1 MRQRRG
7 TVVNRT
13 IAWVT
18 AFALVAPIVVAIL
31 MSLTTSDSLEFPPS
45 AYGPRWYQQV
55 LADPMWHDRLG
66 TSLQTG
72 ILAATLAT
80 VIGTLSAYGV
90 SRAPGRVGVL
100 VSALMIAPLAVPVVV
115 LGTGDYFVWATGWN
129 VGPLHVG
136 GKLVGSLVGLVL
148 AHTVIALP
156 YPFVTVRT
164 SLAGFDPTFE
174 RAAMGLGASPV
185 TVFRTITLPLIAPGV
200 LSGAVFAFIASWDEV
215 VIASFLST
223 SRLTTIPV
231 QIYNKLRE
239 ALDPSAAVISTL
251 LLLMSLLL
259 LGTLGLIR
267 RRTPRAAAAEA
278 GR

>member
-7 TVVNRT
+7 NVVNRA
-13 IAWVT
+13 IAWVM

-45 AYGPRWYQQV
+45 VYGLRWYEQV
-55 LADPMWHDRLG
+55 LGDPTWHDRLG
-66 TSLQTG
+66 TSIQVG
-72 ILAATLAT
+72 ILSAVLAT
-80 VIGTLSAYGV
+80 VIGTLTAYGV
-90 SRAPGRVGVL
+90 SKAPQRVGVA

-115 LGTGDYFVWATGWN
+115 LGTGNYFVWASGWDL
-129 VGPLHVG
+129 GPLHVG
-136 GKLVGSLVGLVL
+136 GKLVGTLAGLVL
-148 AHTVIALP
+148 AHTVVAMP

-164 SLAGFDPTFE
+164 SLAGFDSTLE
-174 RAAMGLGASPV
+174 RAATGLGASPV

-239 ALDPSAAVISTL
+239 ALDPSAAVISTF

-267 RRTPRAAAAEA
+267 RRTPRTTPEA

>member
-7 TVVNRT
+7 NVVNRA

-45 AYGPRWYQQV
+45 AYGWRWYQEV
-55 LADPMWHDRLG
+55 LGDPTWHDRLG
-66 TSLQTG
+66 TSIQTG
-72 ILAATLAT
+72 MLAAFLAT
-80 VIGTLSAYGV
+80 VVGTLSAYGV
-90 SRAPGRVGVL
+90 SRAPGRVGIA

-129 VGPLHVG
+129 LGPLHVG
-136 GKLVGSLVGLVL
+136 GKLVGTLPGLVL
-148 AHTVIALP
+148 AHMVVALP
-156 YPFVTVRT
+156 YPFVTVRA
-164 SLAGFDPTFE
+164 SLAGFDSTLE

-185 TVFRTITLPLIAPGV
+185 TVFRTVTLPLIAPGV

-239 ALDPSAAVISTL
+239 ALDPSAAVISTF

-267 RRTPRAAAAEA
+267 RRTPRAAAEA
-278 GR
+278 SR